1 MLTEVH
7 FGKSP
12 FTETLHE
19 TIVSELLPFLNTIDH
34 GIASLRQAI
43 QPLSRPTNAALTF
56 LLNICL
62 IEPLY
67 R

>member
-34 GIASLRQAI
+34 GIASLRQATA
-43 QPLSRPTNAALTF
+43 PASRPTHAVLTRS
-56 LLNICL
+56 LNICL
-62 IEPLY
+62 TEPLY